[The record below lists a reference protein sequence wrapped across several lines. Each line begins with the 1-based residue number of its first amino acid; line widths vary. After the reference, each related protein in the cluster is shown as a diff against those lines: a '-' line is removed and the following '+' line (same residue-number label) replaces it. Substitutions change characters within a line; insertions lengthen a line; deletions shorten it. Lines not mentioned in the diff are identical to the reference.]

1 MVKCY
6 WIVLANK
13 LVLAL
18 QKVYFKLCDDNLSNL
33 EKNGYLFT
41 LYKVLK
47 KTLNYSSKDQGR
59 RSLYGFGSGSWGLS
73 EKLDFLM

>member
-18 QKVYFKLCDDNLSNL
+18 QKVYIKLCDDNLSNL

-47 KTLNYSSKDQGR
+47 KQSIIVLGTRVGAS
-59 RSLYGFGSGSWGLS
+59 FMVSG
-73 EKLDFLM
+73 LDHGGCLKS

>member
-18 QKVYFKLCDDNLSNL
+18 QKVYIKLCDDNLSNL

-47 KTLNYSSKDQGR
+47 KQSIIVLGTRVGAR
-59 RSLYGFGSGSWGLS
+59 FMVSG
-73 EKLDFLM
+73 LDHGGCLKS